1 MNVRARGDGFAWTL
15 TLTIKLAIVT
25 SQLSPSCY
33 IMYLAYTETMHN
45 SPTDLNFGQACRQI
59 GRAWPILGYTTAY
72 VPSTIAQNVA
82 HTGLY
87 DHGV

>member
-1 MNVRARGDGFAWTL
+1 
-15 TLTIKLAIVT
+15 
-25 SQLSPSCY
+25 
-33 IMYLAYTETMHN
+33 MYLAYTETMHN
-45 SPTDLNFGQACRQI
+45 SPTDLNFGQVCRQI
-59 GRAWPILGYTTAY
+59 GRAWPILGYTTTY